1 MDRRVPMIAG
11 IAFAVLFTAGLLI
24 VPTLP
29 GIDKPGYDIVSF
41 VNAHAGAMRMQV
53 LLTTFGALALVIVLG
68 YARDRLAGPPGYVF
82 TIGSALVLVEFFIVM
97 WFNGG
102 LALHPDQLGSATAR
116 TIADITSMF
125 GPILTVADIMVA
137 VPILLAANAGHF
149 PRWLGIIAAV
159 FAVEQLIETITI
171 IGPPASFIS
180 PGGAMNFYL
189 GGPLFIVFFLGLGV
203 ALSLEQAE
211 PPTTDDG
218 SPQSAGSPHP

>member
-1 MDRRVPMIAG
+1 
-11 IAFAVLFTAGLLI
+11 
-24 VPTLP
+24 
-29 GIDKPGYDIVSF
+29 
-41 VNAHAGAMRMQV
+41 
-53 LLTTFGALALVIVLG
+53 
-68 YARDRLAGPPGYVF
+68 
-82 TIGSALVLVEFFIVM
+82 
-97 WFNGG
+97 
-102 LALHPDQLGSATAR
+102 
-116 TIADITSMF
+116 
-125 GPILTVADIMVA
+125 
-137 VPILLAANAGHF
+137 
-149 PRWLGIIAAV
+149 V